1 MTLVR
6 LIVDYR
12 TTQSSHSR
20 IANRASLNHRA
31 LDSLYLSFALSAASF
46 IPLAAFALRSLAR
59 SIIPDTLELMPT
71 PPILNMEVF
80 MPLNMDEF
88 MAPRPPPPPL
98 PVRRCCA
105 ADEDAEE
112 EAG

>member
-1 MTLVR
+1 M
-6 LIVDYR
+6 
-12 TTQSSHSR
+12 
-20 IANRASLNHRA
+20 
-31 LDSLYLSFALSAASF
+31 YLSFALSAASF

-59 SIIPDTLELMPT
+59 SIIPDTLELMPP

-88 MAPRPPPPPL
+88 MAPRPPPPPPL
-98 PVRRCCA
+98 PVRLCCA
-105 ADEDAEE
+105 ADEVVEE